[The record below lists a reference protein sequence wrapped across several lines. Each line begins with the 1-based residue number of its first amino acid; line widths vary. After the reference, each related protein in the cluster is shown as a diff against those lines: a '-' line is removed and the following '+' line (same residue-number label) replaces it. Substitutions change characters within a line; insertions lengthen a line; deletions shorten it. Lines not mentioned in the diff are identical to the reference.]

1 MASTVILTDASG
13 TATGEADATKAHD
26 APGML
31 HRAFSVYVFR
41 DGKREILIQ
50 RRSAEKRLWPLIW
63 ANTCCSHPRPR
74 EEARASG
81 ERRLQEE
88 MGFTCALTEGPTFV
102 YRADDPAGKGVEH
115 EHVTILIGELDEHL
129 TPHHDPHE
137 VAEWKWI
144 SLPELQSA
152 MEEAPDTYAP
162 WFHEG
167 LRMIL
172 EGE

>member
-13 TATGEADATKAHD
+13 TATGEADAAKAHD

-31 HRAFSVYVFR
+31 HKAFSVYVFR
-41 DGKREILIQ
+41 DGRGEILIQ
-50 RRSAEKRLWPLIW
+50 RRSTEKRLWPLIW
-63 ANTCCSHPRPR
+63 ANTCCSHPRPG

-81 ERRLQEE
+81 KRRLQEE

-102 YRADDPAGKGVEH
+102 YRAEDPDGKGVEH
-115 EHVTILIGELDEHL
+115 EYVTILIGEVAERLV
-129 TPHHDPHE
+129 PHPDPHE
-137 VAEWKWI
+137 VAEWKWVPV
-144 SLPELQSA
+144 SELRGA
-152 MEEAPDTYAP
+152 MGKDSDSYAP
-162 WFHEG
+162 WFHKG